1 MTLRVATTILA
12 VLIGAGP
19 APAQWRDAKSGDEE
33 RRVLR
38 GATIAKPY
46 SRALLAK
53 IREYVP

>member
-1 MTLRVATTILA
+1 MKR
-12 VLIGAGP
+12 
-19 APAQWRDAKSGDEE
+19 